1 MEKWWKNDDDPLVAS
16 RFSHVFPTFSGT
28 EPSHPQVKPLRP
40 TPKALPEAGG
50 YSSFKWCSDP
60 HWPLWMELIK
70 VIKTP
75 LFCLSIFS
83 APLGPAANFRE
94 SSPSYIGLMDLFA
107 KTNLATKVFRE
118 MVDIIGQW
126 QVLSGH
132 LTQLARENH
141 LFLIGKSWYIFM
153 GHFRWLCS
161 ITGG

>member
-1 MEKWWKNDDDPLVAS
+1 MEKWWWSVGS
-16 RFSHVFPTFSGT
+16 FEVFPCFPHIFTS
-28 EPSHPQVKPLRP
+28 EPSHPQVKPLR

-70 VIKTP
+70 IIKSP

-83 APLGPAANFRE
+83 APLGPAANFRD